1 MHFMMLLLCPIAPPS
16 PQSSAHLVWLVSAC
30 YYADGA
36 VRYHGDQWMCH
47 ILLQLHHNSLT
58 SEVGRQASPGG
69 QLTAGSLSIPVK
81 LVHKHISLVTLTL
94 TITASY

>member
-1 MHFMMLLLCPIAPPS
+1 MHFVMLLLCSVAPPS

-30 YYADGA
+30 YYADDA
-36 VRYHGDQWMCH
+36 VRYRGYQWMCH
-47 ILLQLHHNSLT
+47 ILLQLHNSLT
-58 SEVGRQASPGG
+58 SEVGCEASPGG

-81 LVHKHISLVTLTL
+81 LVHKHISSVTLTL